1 MSFIQGFQ
9 VRERLYESKYS
20 IVLRAIRDHD
30 ELPVVIKI
38 LKSDYPSAAELAR
51 YRWEFEIVQGLEL
64 TGVIRS
70 YELRR
75 HDKTLL
81 ILFEDFGAMSLADLL
96 RDRPLS
102 LDEFIETAI
111 QVTTALG
118 HLHSA
123 HIIHKDINPSNL
135 VINPSTGEVKIIDFG
150 ISTRSSKERPVTKAP
165 EVLEGTLPYMS
176 PEQTGR
182 MNRSLDY
189 RTDFYSLGATF
200 YELLTR
206 SQPFDAD
213 DQMQLV
219 HYQIA
224 REPIPA
230 HRRNPDVPL
239 ALSKIVSKLM
249 AKRAEDRYQS
259 AAGLLADLETV
270 RAGGGLERFEAGR
283 ADFSDRFQIPERLY
297 GRENEVERLLEAF
310 ESARRGRA
318 EIMLVAGYSGVGKSA
333 LVQEIHKPITRNR
346 GYFISGKFDQLQRNV
361 PYLGLVAAFR
371 DLVRQLL
378 TESSE
383 RLATWRRDLNE
394 ALAPNGRVILDALPD
409 LELIIGPQPPVTE
422 LAAAEA
428 TNRFHRAFGQLLRA
442 LCTRDSVVLF
452 LDDLQWVDSAT
463 LGLFRVILTDG
474 GLSRLF
480 LIGAYRDNEITAV
493 HPLMLA
499 LRDIKESGGQ
509 ATTLTLP
516 PLGLAD
522 VAKLLG
528 DTLQADAGQVSALAR
543 LVVQKTQGNPLFVR
557 QFLSVLHHEGLIKP
571 SLPSSQ
577 GRTRWSWDLQAIRS
591 AEITDNV
598 VNLLLTK
605 LRRLPTATQ
614 EVLRLAA
621 CIGNRFDV
629 DTLALIQKSAPE
641 ETFESLRPAVET
653 EILRPLSELT
663 TSDAEDALSPLLVQE
678 FGFQHDRI
686 QQAAYGLIQEDQK
699 QYVHLAIGRRLQTTL
714 PPTSLKERLFEIVD
728 HLNIGRDLIDL
739 AAERTSLAELN
750 LEAAR
755 KASDATAYSAAL
767 SYVDIAQALLG
778 DDGWDTNYDLTID
791 AFRQRAALEYLNRNF
806 DQCTKIVE
814 VTLQHART
822 NLEKAEVHF
831 TRIAQHTLLTE
842 FAEALT
848 AGRNA
853 LALLGIELKLDN
865 PLEPGQLAM
874 GTVARMLEGREVA
887 SLFENPD
894 CDNQEMSLAQR
905 CLRHLAIAAFLSNQ
919 NLFPLIVGTSVG
931 ISLKHGNAPE
941 SALSFANY
949 GLMLGAFMGRYKEGL
964 EFGDLA
970 LRLCDRFG
978 GSAPTATVCLVLGT
992 ELMPWVHHVRHAVP
1006 IIDRGYREGLDS
1018 GDILWAGYL
1027 LMYRVFLDSFGG
1039 KALGDLLDGMPALL
1053 EFTSRTQ
1060 NPGAAAGILA
1070 YQIVLSTLAGRTKS
1084 SSDFSADGVDEA
1096 AFLESCERHQV
1107 AMAICFYKIL
1117 KAQALYLFGRP
1128 KLALEATREIDGMLG
1143 FIVNHP
1149 NLADHLLY
1157 QSLSLTALW
1166 NDLGANEGPAAM
1178 EQLQANL
1185 SQLKIWSNSCP
1196 DNFMAK
1202 RLMVEA
1208 EIARISN
1215 DAAAAAEFYD
1225 RAIDAAHKAQL
1236 AQDEALANELA
1247 ARFSME
1253 RRPTSRVGAMYL
1265 RDARYAYQLWGA
1277 YRKVE
1282 ELEFEFPQLLTEYRD
1297 MQGAS
1302 FKSPANLPI
1311 ETIQSSTAR
1320 SSSAFLDLNTLIK
1333 AAQTISGEV
1342 VLGQLLERLIG
1353 ILIENAGAQRGLL
1366 LLSRDG
1372 ELFVQAEGSVA
1383 SDEIA
1388 VLMSIPIDSPDG
1400 SSLVPAGVVHFAAR
1414 TREAVVVDDAQQ
1426 DERFMTD
1433 PYVQKQQTR
1442 SLLCQPILNQGQ
1454 LIGLVYL
1461 ENDLVTGAFT
1471 PERKQLLALLSGQIA
1486 VSIKNAELVEHLE
1499 DKVRERTAEL
1509 ELRSQF
1515 IEQTFG
1521 RYMSNEIAESLL
1533 KSPEALDFSGHKKTV
1548 TILMSDLRGFT
1559 AFSETLSPETI
1570 VRMLNNY
1577 LSEMTTIIQKYNGTI
1592 DSFIGD
1598 AIQAFFGAPLQRP
1611 DDAERAVAC
1620 ALEMQMAMPR
1630 VNAWNVQQNFPDIE
1644 MGIGI
1649 NTGEVVVGNIGS
1661 RKRAKY
1667 SVQGSNANLASRIEG
1682 HTVGGQ
1688 ILIAGATRDAV
1699 KAPLTIVS
1707 AMTIEPKGV
1716 TRPITIYD
1724 VGGLGG
1730 PYDLA
1735 LPQRDV
1741 QWTDF
1746 RPALPLTFR
1755 LLTEKEVV
1763 GDEHDGLLIRL
1774 SAQKAEIQSRM
1785 LPSKF
1790 TDLKLLLKPSDLT
1803 AGIYGKVIELSS
1815 AEGRFVLHFTTMPPE
1830 ARKYFSGLGARTNT

>member
-1 MSFIQGFQ
+1 MSFIHGFQ

-20 IVLRAIRDHD
+20 IVLRAIRDND

-38 LKSDYPSAAELAR
+38 LKSDYPSTAELAR
-51 YRWEFEIVQGLEL
+51 YRWEFEITQGLEL

-75 HDKTLL
+75 HEKTLL
-81 ILFEDFGAMSLADLL
+81 ILFEDFGAMSVADLL

-102 LDEFIETAI
+102 LDEFIETAT

-118 HLHSA
+118 LLHSA

-200 YELLTR
+200 YEMLTR

-219 HYQIA
+219 HYHIA
-224 REPIPA
+224 RDPIPP

-239 ALSKIVSKLM
+239 ALSKVVSKLM

-270 RAGGGLERFEAGR
+270 RAGGGLERFEPGR

-310 ESARRGRA
+310 ERARRGRA
-318 EIMLVAGYSGVGKSA
+318 EILLVAGYSGVGKSA
-333 LVQEIHKPITRNR
+333 LIYEVHKPITRGR

-383 RLATWRRDLNE
+383 RLALWRRDLNE
-394 ALAPNGRVILDALPD
+394 ALAPNGRVVLDALPD
-409 LELIIGPQPPVTE
+409 LELIIGLQPSVAE
-422 LAAAEA
+422 LGAAEA

-452 LDDLQWVDSAT
+452 LDDLQWADSAT
-463 LGLFRVILTDG
+463 LSLLRVVLTDG
-474 GLSRLF
+474 SINRLF
-480 LIGAYRDNEITAV
+480 VIGAYRDNEVTAV

-499 LRDIKESGGQ
+499 LRDIQENGGK
-509 ATTLTLP
+509 ATTLTLT

-557 QFLSVLHHEGLIKP
+557 QFLSLLHYEGLIKQSP
-571 SLPSSQ
+571 AYSQ
-577 GRTRWSWDLQAIRS
+577 GRARWSWDLHAIRS

-598 VNLLLTK
+598 VNLLLSK
-605 LRRLPTATQ
+605 LRRLPPETQ
-614 EVLRLAA
+614 GALRLAA
-621 CIGNRFDV
+621 CIGNHFDV
-629 DTLALIQKSAPE
+629 DTLALIQKLTPE
-641 ETFESLRPAVET
+641 KTFECLRPAVET
-653 EILRPLSELT
+653 EVIRPLSELT
-663 TSDAEDALSPLLVQE
+663 ASNTEDALSPLLVQE

-699 QYVHLAIGRRLQTTL
+699 QHVHLAIGRRLQTTL
-714 PPTSLKERLFEIVD
+714 PLESLKERLFEIVD
-728 HLNIGRDLIDL
+728 HFNIGRGLINDP
-739 AAERTSLAELN
+739 AERTVLAKLN
-750 LEAAR
+750 LDAAR

-767 SYVDIAQALLG
+767 TYVDVAQTLLSER
-778 DDGWDTNYDLTID
+778 GWETDYELTIE

-806 DQCTKIVE
+806 DQCTNIVE
-814 VTLQHART
+814 VTLKHART
-822 NLEKAEVHF
+822 NLEKAEVYF
-831 TRIAQHTLLTE
+831 TRIAQHTLLTQ
-842 FAEALT
+842 FQEALT
-848 AGRNA
+848 AGSNA
-853 LALLGIELKLDN
+853 LALLGIDMPLDN
-865 PLEPGQLAM
+865 PQEPGQKAM
-874 GTVARMLEGREVA
+874 GRVVSMLEGRDVA
-887 SLFENPD
+887 SLYDNPD
-894 CDNQEMSLAQR
+894 CENREMSLAQR

-919 NLFPLIVGTSVG
+919 ELFPLIVGTSVG
-931 ISLKHGNAPE
+931 ISLEHGNAPE

-949 GLMLGAFMGRYKEGL
+949 GLMLGAFMGRYKDGL
-964 EFGDLA
+964 EFGNLA

-992 ELMPWVHHVRHAVP
+992 ELIPWVQHVRNALP

-1027 LMYRVFLDSFGG
+1027 LMYRVILDSFGG
-1039 KALGDLLDGMPALL
+1039 KRLDDLLEGMPAQL
-1053 EFTSRTQ
+1053 EFTSRTK

-1070 YQIVLSTLAGRTKS
+1070 HQIVLSTLAGRTKS
-1084 SSDFSADGVDEA
+1084 SFDFSANGVDEV
-1096 AFLESCERHQV
+1096 AFLDTCERHHV
-1107 AMAICFYKIL
+1107 AMAVCFYKIL

-1166 NDLGANEGPAAM
+1166 TDFESDEGRAAM
-1178 EQLQANL
+1178 EQVRTNL
-1185 SQLKIWSNSCP
+1185 AQLKAWSDSCP

-1208 EIARISN
+1208 ELARITG
-1215 DAAAAAEFYD
+1215 DDVTAAELFD
-1225 RAIDAAHKAQL
+1225 RSIDSAHKAQL
-1236 AQDEALANELA
+1236 VQDEAVANELA
-1247 ARFSME
+1247 ARFSIE
-1253 RRPTSRVGAMYL
+1253 RRPASRVGAMYL

-1282 ELEFEFPQLLTEYRD
+1282 ELELEFPQLLTEYRD
-1297 MQGAS
+1297 MRGALRAS
-1302 FKSPANLPI
+1302 AANLP
-1311 ETIQSSTAR
+1311 IQSSTAR
-1320 SSSAFLDLNTLIK
+1320 SSSAILDLNTLIK
-1333 AAQTISGEV
+1333 AAQTISGEI

-1372 ELFVQAEGSVA
+1372 ELYVQAVGSVA
-1383 SDEIA
+1383 SDEVA

-1400 SSLVPAGVVHFAAR
+1400 SSMVPVGVIRFAAR
-1414 TREAVVVDDAQQ
+1414 TQEAVVVDDAQE
-1426 DERFMTD
+1426 DERFMAD
-1433 PYVQKQQTR
+1433 PYVQRQHTR
-1442 SLLCQPILNQGQ
+1442 SVLCQPILNQGQ

-1471 PERKQLLALLSGQIA
+1471 PEREQLLALLSGQIA
-1486 VSIKNAELVEHLE
+1486 ISIKNAELIEHLE
-1499 DKVRERTAEL
+1499 DKVRERTAQL
-1509 ELRSQF
+1509 ELRSKF

-1533 KSPEALDFSGHKKTV
+1533 RSPEALDFSGHKRTV

-1559 AFSETLSPETI
+1559 AFSETLPPETI
-1570 VRMLNNY
+1570 VRLLNNY

-1598 AIQAFFGAPLQRP
+1598 AIQAFFGAPFQRP

-1630 VNAWNVQQNFPDIE
+1630 VNAWNVLQGFPEIE

-1688 ILIAGATRDAV
+1688 ILIAEATRDAL
-1699 KAPLTIVS
+1699 KAPLTVIS

-1716 TRPITIYD
+1716 MRPITIYD
-1724 VGGLGG
+1724 VGGLGDSYG
-1730 PYDLA
+1730 LA
-1735 LPQRDV
+1735 LPQRDIRWIDV
-1741 QWTDF
+1741 

-1763 GDEHDGLLIRL
+1763 GEEHDGLLVRV
-1774 SAQKAEIQSRM
+1774 SAQKAEIQSQV
-1785 LPSKF
+1785 LPSRF
-1790 TDLKLLLKPSDLT
+1790 TDLKLLLKPSDMT
-1803 AGIYGKVIELSS
+1803 AGIYGKVVERSS
-1815 AEGRFVLHFTTMPPE
+1815 VDGCFVLHFTTVPAE
-1830 ARKYFSGLGARTNT
+1830 VRRYFSGLGSATNN